1 MEEHSINGIIKELED
16 LKQRLKQNPQI
27 IQDTQLLT
35 KLMELSR
42 DCYLETVIKQNMN
55 DPQKMEEKLKNF
67 GYFLKNLQ
75 QDFVKKLEYA
85 SRITKDEKIDKLYR
99 RWAQKNIS
107 DLIDK
112 LRDEGGKVA
121 KEKSLK
127 EDFDKVIFRLMELT
141 RLGKRSE
148 VFYGIYRIF
157 VARNK
162 EIPKV
167 LCEPFK
173 PIYSDEIFKVM
184 IFSFLSGIMEKGGEK
199 YGGGEED
206 RTESGGEG
214 ESG

>member
-1 MEEHSINGIIKELED
+1 MESEELEKLLAD
-16 LKQRLKQNPQI
+16 LKSKLSSLLSILVKEKKDNSGELQNG
-27 IQDTQLLT
+27 
-35 KLMELSR
+35 
-42 DCYLETVIKQNMN
+42 LE
-55 DPQKMEEKLKNF
+55 EFEK
-67 GYFLKNLQ
+67 FLKDLQ
-75 QDFVKKLEYA
+75 QNFVKTLEFA

-112 LRDEGGKVA
+112 LRYEGSNVA
-121 KEKSLK
+121 KKKSLK
-127 EDFDKVIFRLMELT
+127 EDFDKVIFRLIELT

-157 VARNK
+157 VARNE

-199 YGGGEED
+199 YEGGEEE

>member
-1 MEEHSINGIIKELED
+1 MESEGLKKLLED
-16 LKQRLKQNPQI
+16 LRSKLSSLVKEKKDNPEELRNSLENFEKSLK
-27 IQDTQLLT
+27 D
-35 KLMELSR
+35 
-42 DCYLETVIKQNMN
+42 
-55 DPQKMEEKLKNF
+55 
-67 GYFLKNLQ
+67 LQ
-75 QDFVKKLEYA
+75 QDFVKTLEFA

-99 RWAQKNIS
+99 KWAQKNIS

-121 KEKSLK
+121 REKGLK

-162 EIPKV
+162 RIPEV

>member
-1 MEEHSINGIIKELED
+1 MEEYGINGIIKELED

-75 QDFVKKLEYA
+75 QDFVETLEFA

-112 LRDEGGKVA
+112 LRWEGSNVA
-121 KEKSLK
+121 KEKGLK

-199 YGGGEED
+199 HGGGEED
-206 RTESGGEG
+206 RAELGGE
-214 ESG
+214 

>member
-1 MEEHSINGIIKELED
+1 MASED
-16 LKQRLKQNPQI
+16 LKNLLK
-27 IQDTQLLT
+27 DLKG
-35 KLMELSR
+35 KLSSLVKEKKDNS
-42 DCYLETVIKQNMN
+42 
-55 DPQKMEEKLKNF
+55 EELKNGLEEF
-67 GYFLKNLQ
+67 EKFLKDFQ
-75 QDFVKKLEYA
+75 QNFVETLEFA
-85 SRITKDEKIDKLYR
+85 SRITKDKEIDKLYR
-99 RWAQKNIS
+99 KWAQKNIS

-112 LRDEGGKVA
+112 LKRAGSKIA
-121 KEKSLK
+121 KEKGLK

-148 VFYGIYRIF
+148 VFYGIYRIL

-199 YGGGEED
+199 YGRSKEY
-206 RTESGGEG
+206 RAESGGEG
-214 ESG
+214 EPE

>member
-1 MEEHSINGIIKELED
+1 MESKELEKLLGD
-16 LKQRLKQNPQI
+16 LKSKLSSLLSSLVKEKKDNSGELQNG
-27 IQDTQLLT
+27 
-35 KLMELSR
+35 
-42 DCYLETVIKQNMN
+42 LE
-55 DPQKMEEKLKNF
+55 EFEK
-67 GYFLKNLQ
+67 FLKDLQ
-75 QDFVKKLEYA
+75 QDFVKTLEYA

-121 KEKSLK
+121 REKSLK

-199 YGGGEED
+199 HGGGEED
-206 RTESGGEG
+206 RAESGGEG

>member
-1 MEEHSINGIIKELED
+1 MEEHGINGIIKELED

-75 QDFVKKLEYA
+75 QDFVKTLEFA

-112 LRDEGGKVA
+112 LRYVGSNVA
-121 KEKSLK
+121 KEKGLK

-199 YGGGEED
+199 HGGGEED
-206 RTESGGEG
+206 RAESGGEG
-214 ESG
+214 ESE

>member
-1 MEEHSINGIIKELED
+1 MESEELEKLFGD
-16 LKQRLKQNPQI
+16 LKSKLSSLVKEKKDNPG
-27 IQDTQLLT
+27 
-35 KLMELSR
+35 ELR
-42 DCYLETVIKQNMN
+42 NGLEKF
-55 DPQKMEEKLKNF
+55 EE
-67 GYFLKNLQ
+67 FLKNLQ
-75 QDFVKKLEYA
+75 QHFVKTLEFA

-107 DLIDK
+107 DLVDK
-112 LRDEGGKVA
+112 LRWAGSNVA
-121 KEKSLK
+121 KEKDLK

-162 EIPKV
+162 RIPEV

-206 RTESGGEG
+206 RTESGGKG

>member
-1 MEEHSINGIIKELED
+1 MESEELEKLLAD
-16 LKQRLKQNPQI
+16 LKSKLSSLLSSLVKEKKDNSGELQNG
-27 IQDTQLLT
+27 
-35 KLMELSR
+35 
-42 DCYLETVIKQNMN
+42 LE
-55 DPQKMEEKLKNF
+55 EFEK
-67 GYFLKNLQ
+67 FLKDLQ

-121 KEKSLK
+121 REKSLK

-199 YGGGEED
+199 HGGGEED
-206 RTESGGEG
+206 RAESGGEG

>member
-1 MEEHSINGIIKELED
+1 MESEELEKLLAD
-16 LKQRLKQNPQI
+16 LKSKLSSLLSSLVKEKKDNSGELQNG
-27 IQDTQLLT
+27 
-35 KLMELSR
+35 
-42 DCYLETVIKQNMN
+42 LE
-55 DPQKMEEKLKNF
+55 EFEK
-67 GYFLKNLQ
+67 FLKNLQ

-121 KEKSLK
+121 REKSLK

-199 YGGGEED
+199 YEGGEED

>member
-1 MEEHSINGIIKELED
+1 MESKELEKLLGD
-16 LKQRLKQNPQI
+16 LKSKLSSLVKEKKDNSGELQNG
-27 IQDTQLLT
+27 
-35 KLMELSR
+35 
-42 DCYLETVIKQNMN
+42 LE
-55 DPQKMEEKLKNF
+55 EFEK
-67 GYFLKNLQ
+67 FLKDLQ
-75 QDFVKKLEYA
+75 QNFVKTLEYA
-85 SRITKDEKIDKLYR
+85 SKITKDEKIDKLYR
-99 RWAQKNIS
+99 KWAQKNIS

-112 LRDEGGKVA
+112 LRYEGSKVA

-184 IFSFLSGIMEKGGEK
+184 IFSFLSGIMEEGGEK

>member
-1 MEEHSINGIIKELED
+1 MESKELEKLLGD
-16 LKQRLKQNPQI
+16 LKSKLSSLLSSLVKEKKDNSGELQNG
-27 IQDTQLLT
+27 
-35 KLMELSR
+35 
-42 DCYLETVIKQNMN
+42 LE
-55 DPQKMEEKLKNF
+55 EFEK
-67 GYFLKNLQ
+67 FLKDLQ
-75 QDFVKKLEYA
+75 QNFVKTLEYA
-85 SRITKDEKIDKLYR
+85 SKITKDEKIDKLYR
-99 RWAQKNIS
+99 KWAQKNIS

-112 LRDEGGKVA
+112 LKRAGSKIA
-121 KEKSLK
+121 KEKNLK

-199 YGGGEED
+199 YGRSKEY
-206 RTESGGEG
+206 RAESGGEG
-214 ESG
+214 EPE

>member
-1 MEEHSINGIIKELED
+1 MEEHGINGIIKELED

-42 DCYLETVIKQNMN
+42 DCYLEIVIKQNMN
-55 DPQKMEEKLKNF
+55 NPQKMKEELNKF
-67 GYFLKNLQ
+67 GHFLKNLQ
-75 QDFVKKLEYA
+75 QNFVKTLEYA

-121 KEKSLK
+121 REKSLK

-206 RTESGGEG
+206 QTESGGEG

>member
-1 MEEHSINGIIKELED
+1 MEEHGINGIIKELED

-75 QDFVKKLEYA
+75 QDFVKTLEFA
-85 SRITKDEKIDKLYR
+85 RRITKDEKIDKLYR

-112 LRDEGGKVA
+112 LRYEGSNVA
-121 KEKSLK
+121 KKKSLK

-157 VARNK
+157 AARNE

-199 YGGGEED
+199 YEGGEED

>member
-1 MEEHSINGIIKELED
+1 MESKELEKLLGD
-16 LKQRLKQNPQI
+16 LKSKLSSLLSSLVKEKKDNSGELQNG
-27 IQDTQLLT
+27 
-35 KLMELSR
+35 
-42 DCYLETVIKQNMN
+42 LE
-55 DPQKMEEKLKNF
+55 EFEK
-67 GYFLKNLQ
+67 FLKDLQ
-75 QDFVKKLEYA
+75 QNFVKTLEYA
-85 SRITKDEKIDKLYR
+85 SKITKDEKIDKLYR
-99 RWAQKNIS
+99 KWAQKNIS

-112 LRDEGGKVA
+112 LRYEGSKVA

-157 VARNK
+157 VARNE

-199 YGGGEED
+199 YGGGGED
-206 RTESGGEG
+206 RAESGEEG
-214 ESG
+214 ESE

>member
-1 MEEHSINGIIKELED
+1 MESED
-16 LKQRLKQNPQI
+16 L
-27 IQDTQLLT
+27 
-35 KLMELSR
+35 
-42 DCYLETVIKQNMN
+42 
-55 DPQKMEEKLKNF
+55 EKLLADLKSKLSSLLSSLVKEKKDNSGELQNGLEEF
-67 GYFLKNLQ
+67 EKFLKNLQ

-121 KEKSLK
+121 REKSLK

-157 VARNK
+157 IARNK

-199 YGGGEED
+199 HGGGEED

>member
-1 MEEHSINGIIKELED
+1 MESED
-16 LKQRLKQNPQI
+16 L
-27 IQDTQLLT
+27 
-35 KLMELSR
+35 
-42 DCYLETVIKQNMN
+42 
-55 DPQKMEEKLKNF
+55 EKLLADLKSKLSSLLSSLVKEKKDNSGELQNGLEEF
-67 GYFLKNLQ
+67 EKFLKNLQ

-112 LRDEGGKVA
+112 LRDEGSNVA
-121 KEKSLK
+121 KKKSLK

-157 VARNK
+157 IARNK

-199 YGGGEED
+199 HGGGEED

>member
-1 MEEHSINGIIKELED
+1 MESEELEKLLAD
-16 LKQRLKQNPQI
+16 LKSKLSSLLSSLVKEKKDNSGELQNG
-27 IQDTQLLT
+27 
-35 KLMELSR
+35 
-42 DCYLETVIKQNMN
+42 LE
-55 DPQKMEEKLKNF
+55 EFEK
-67 GYFLKNLQ
+67 FLKDLQ
-75 QDFVKKLEYA
+75 QDFVKTLEYA

-121 KEKSLK
+121 REKSLK

-199 YGGGEED
+199 YEGGEED

>member
-1 MEEHSINGIIKELED
+1 MEEHGINGIIKELED
-16 LKQRLKQNPQI
+16 LKQKLKQNPQI

-55 DPQKMEEKLKNF
+55 DPQKMEKELNNF

-121 KEKSLK
+121 REKSLK

-199 YGGGEED
+199 HGGGEED
-206 RTESGGEG
+206 RAESGGEG

>member
-1 MEEHSINGIIKELED
+1 MESKELEKLLGD
-16 LKQRLKQNPQI
+16 LKSKLSSLLSSLVKEKKDNSGELQNG
-27 IQDTQLLT
+27 
-35 KLMELSR
+35 
-42 DCYLETVIKQNMN
+42 LE
-55 DPQKMEEKLKNF
+55 EFEK
-67 GYFLKNLQ
+67 FLKNLQ

-121 KEKSLK
+121 REKSLK

>member
-1 MEEHSINGIIKELED
+1 MESED
-16 LKQRLKQNPQI
+16 L
-27 IQDTQLLT
+27 
-35 KLMELSR
+35 
-42 DCYLETVIKQNMN
+42 
-55 DPQKMEEKLKNF
+55 EKLLVDLKSKLSSLLSSLVKEKKDNSGELQNGLEEF
-67 GYFLKNLQ
+67 EKFLKNLQ

-112 LRDEGGKVA
+112 LRDEGSNVA
-121 KEKSLK
+121 KKKSLK

-199 YGGGEED
+199 YEGGEED

>member
-1 MEEHSINGIIKELED
+1 MESKELEKLLGD
-16 LKQRLKQNPQI
+16 LKSKLSSLLSSLVKEKKDNSGELQNG
-27 IQDTQLLT
+27 
-35 KLMELSR
+35 
-42 DCYLETVIKQNMN
+42 LE
-55 DPQKMEEKLKNF
+55 EFEK
-67 GYFLKNLQ
+67 FLKDLQ
-75 QDFVKKLEYA
+75 QNFVKTLEFA

-99 RWAQKNIS
+99 KWAQKNIS

-112 LRDEGGKVA
+112 LKRAGSKIA
-121 KEKSLK
+121 KEKGLK

-148 VFYGIYRIF
+148 VFYGIYRIL

-199 YGGGEED
+199 YGRSKEY
-206 RTESGGEG
+206 RAESGGEG
-214 ESG
+214 EPE

>member
-1 MEEHSINGIIKELED
+1 MESKELEKLLGD
-16 LKQRLKQNPQI
+16 LKSKLSSLLSSLVKEKKDNSGKLQNG
-27 IQDTQLLT
+27 
-35 KLMELSR
+35 
-42 DCYLETVIKQNMN
+42 LE
-55 DPQKMEEKLKNF
+55 EFEK
-67 GYFLKNLQ
+67 FLKDLQ
-75 QDFVKKLEYA
+75 QNFVKTLEFA

-99 RWAQKNIS
+99 KWAQKNIS

-112 LRDEGGKVA
+112 LRNEGGKVA
-121 KEKSLK
+121 REKGLK

-199 YGGGEED
+199 YGGGGED
-206 RTESGGEG
+206 RAESG
-214 ESG
+214 

>member
-1 MEEHSINGIIKELED
+1 MESEELEKLLAD
-16 LKQRLKQNPQI
+16 LKSKLSSLLSSLVKEKKDNSGELQNG
-27 IQDTQLLT
+27 
-35 KLMELSR
+35 
-42 DCYLETVIKQNMN
+42 LE
-55 DPQKMEEKLKNF
+55 EFEK
-67 GYFLKNLQ
+67 FLKNLQ

-121 KEKSLK
+121 REKSLK

-157 VARNK
+157 IARNK

-199 YGGGEED
+199 HGGGEED